1 MKGDHFMDLAVVSLG
16 LMDPLYTAFGWVM
29 RVLYDVIGNY
39 GLVIVVF
46 TIVLRGLMIP
56 LGINQQKS
64 TLKQQALA
72 GEIAEIKRLYPDDKN
87 KQSELQMEL
96 YKHHGASPVAGCL
109 PAIIQLIIIWPIFRI
124 IQAPLKYI
132 MNVPNESLEKIGQYL
147 QQMTDSSGNALISES
162 AAKAAS
168 TMNIPVLNAL
178 EANASA
184 LAEVVNEGLIRLDQM
199 INVDFLG
206 INLGLTPTY
215 KPNLLFGAD
224 KWTYLPLLFSPLLVL
239 GTTLIQMKISRLT
252 MVNRKQ
258 KAVERERDKK
268 NPARAGQNQQDSTES
283 MMKSMNII
291 MPIFMLWTTFTF
303 PAAMG
308 LYWIVGNIMMI
319 LQSVIIYFLFTRRL
333 EKTGFNL
340 PDQKTEIKSAQTEVA
355 H

>member
-1 MKGDHFMDLAVVSLG
+1 
-16 LMDPLYTAFGWVM
+16 
-29 RVLYDVIGNY
+29 
-39 GLVIVVF
+39 
-46 TIVLRGLMIP
+46 
-56 LGINQQKS
+56 
-64 TLKQQALA
+64 
-72 GEIAEIKRLYPDDKN
+72 
-87 KQSELQMEL
+87 
-96 YKHHGASPVAGCL
+96 
-109 PAIIQLIIIWPIFRI
+109 
-124 IQAPLKYI
+124 

-162 AAKAAS
+162 TAKAAS

-184 LAEVVNEGLIRLDQM
+184 LAKVVNEGLIRLDQM
-199 INVDFLG
+199 IHVDFLG

-224 KWTYLPLLFSPLLVL
+224 KWTYLPLLFIPLLVL